1 MRPLEILHE
10 APHQR
15 QGCGRLG
22 WPVDQLA
29 GRGDAGGLLPHSVGH
44 LLVIVGISIPDSAV
58 KAEADRYNIGTM
70 QAYRRIQAREYLKQR
85 LADRRRYSTAGVL
98 K

>member
-1 MRPLEILHE
+1 M
-10 APHQR
+10 
-15 QGCGRLG
+15 
-22 WPVDQLA
+22 
-29 GRGDAGGLLPHSVGH
+29 
-44 LLVIVGISIPDSAV
+44 IVGISIPDSAV